1 MNFMELQVH
10 STINNFIDSSYVFQ
24 ISSMA
29 NIQDFEIEELVADRK
44 ESQNIGEQGSDSL
57 VSVTAKD
64 DSELSSKNKELLGN
78 VCCLRRVRSKFK
90 SRRSCLWSSKAAVL
104 ILAWNF
110 TISLGLVGFLDPS
123 LYSLGGLDPITIG
136 GVYAGSAILHLFYP
150 LAGWLADIKWGRYT
164 TVVNSLYFTFWSTII
179 MVMIPLVISSVSE
192 NDPILST
199 VQTVIVVIV
208 SVVFGLPVLS
218 GTILLICS
226 QVAFSANVI
235 QFGIDQLR
243 DAPTDYSVLYIYWY
257 VWTSNLGYLI
267 LRIPFAAVPLGDYAP
282 LAVISMLI
290 PFVPLFLGITLCLKC
305 CSKNQWF
312 LIDPGSKNPYKL
324 VYQVVKFASKHKVPV
339 DRSAFTYCEDELPSR
354 LDLGKDK
361 YGGPFKTEEVEDVK
375 AFWGILYVLFA
386 TGPAFLVDI
395 AVSGIPTRFTQY
407 TNTYSNDTKYD
418 AMSFTFYGSG
428 CLTPLIIVVL
438 IPVYLFLLRP
448 FIHDYIPGMLKR
460 MGMGMA
466 LLLIS
471 CLCTLLMGVA
481 NHDCTLEEE
490 FCQITTYFAI
500 SPHFLIIQFS
510 LNAIG
515 YMLFYIAIYEF
526 ICAQSPHSMKGL
538 LIGIHFAIKGI
549 FQLLG
554 VLIVYT
560 PITVGCDYRHEFP
573 ICGFVYFLVNT
584 LVAFIGLIVFV
595 IVARR
600 YKKRERDEPDN
611 IYRYAEEY
619 YDNDQGESYNE
630 YYNYDSI

>member
-1 MNFMELQVH
+1 M
-10 STINNFIDSSYVFQ
+10 
-24 ISSMA
+24 
-29 NIQDFEIEELVADRK
+29 
-44 ESQNIGEQGSDSL
+44 
-57 VSVTAKD
+57 
-64 DSELSSKNKELLGN
+64 
-78 VCCLRRVRSKFK
+78 
-90 SRRSCLWSSKAAVL
+90 L
-104 ILAWNF
+104 ILAWNMIVNF
-110 TISLGLVGFLDPS
+110 TLVGFLDPS
-123 LYSLGGLDPITIG
+123 LYSPSNLIHTSSETKTNLDLIVF
-136 GVYAGSAILHLFYP
+136 GVSYGFSAFLHLFYP
-150 LAGWLADIKWGRYT
+150 LAGWLADVRWGRYT
-164 TVVNSLYFTFWSTII
+164 TVINSLYFIFWSVII
-179 MVMIPLVISSVSE
+179 MVPMIAMPLIASIPVFISESGISS
-192 NDPILST
+192 N
-199 VQTVIVVIV
+199 VQIATTVIV

-218 GTILLICS
+218 GVILLICS
-226 QVAFSANVI
+226 LVAFSANVI

-243 DAPTDYSVLYIYWY
+243 DAPTDDSVLYIYWY
-257 VWTSNLGYLI
+257 VWTGYLGSLL
-267 LRIPFAAVPLGDYAP
+267 LRVPFAATSNESEGLQVA
-282 LAVISMLI
+282 SMPI
-290 PFVPLFLGITLCLKC
+290 AFVPLLLGITLCLKC
-305 CSKNQWF
+305 HKNKWF
-312 LIDPGSKNPYKL
+312 LIEPGSKNPYKL

-490 FCQITTYFAI
+490 FCQITSYFVI

-515 YMLFYIAIYEF
+515 YMLLYIAIYEF

-538 LIGIHFAIKGI
+538 LIGTHFAIKGI

-560 PITVGCDYRHEFP
+560 PITVGCDYRHKFP

-584 LVAFIGLIVFV
+584 VVAFIGLIVFV

-630 YYNYDSI
+630 YYNYDNI